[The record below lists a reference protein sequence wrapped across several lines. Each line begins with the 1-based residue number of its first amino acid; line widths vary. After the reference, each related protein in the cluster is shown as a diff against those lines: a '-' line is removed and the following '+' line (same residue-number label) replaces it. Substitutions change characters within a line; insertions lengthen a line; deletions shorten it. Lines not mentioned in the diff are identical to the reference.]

1 MKMLLRCFVIAAV
14 ILAGAPA
21 VALPKEQAPDK
32 YLALLARLKQGDVT
46 VDFLELRRAYAD
58 SPEYTDATDS
68 DELKAMYG
76 AYHRGDYQEA
86 LKHSQ
91 QLLARCY
98 LDIDAH
104 QVAFLAN
111 REMHVEEEAEFHH
124 RIAHGLIQAI
134 FQTGDGKTAET
145 AWEVLTVH
153 EEYIILGV
161 LGLQPGSQS
170 LVHKGKHNYDV
181 LEPTDPKTHEKVTL
195 YFNIDKPMEHLN
207 KLLSK

>member
-1 MKMLLRCFVIAAV
+1 MKMLLKRWVIAAV
-14 ILAGAPA
+14 IFAAAPA
-21 VALPKEQAPDK
+21 LALPKEQAPDK
-32 YLALLARLKQGDVT
+32 YLTLLVRLKQGDIT
-46 VDFLELRRAYAD
+46 VNFLELRQAYAD
-58 SPEYTDATDS
+58 SPEYTDFADS

-76 AYHRGDYQEA
+76 AYHRGDYPEA

-91 QLLARCY
+91 QLLAKCY

-111 REMHVEEEAEFHH
+111 REMHVDEEAEFHH

-145 AWEVLTVH
+145 AWQVLTVH
-153 EEYIILGV
+153 EEYIVIGV

-170 LVHKGKHNYDV
+170 LVHKGKRSYDV
-181 LEPTDPKTHEKVTL
+181 LEPTDPKTHEKATL

-207 KLLSK
+207 KLFSK

>member
-1 MKMLLRCFVIAAV
+1 MKMLLRGSLIAFVIFAA
-14 ILAGAPA
+14 ASA
-21 VALPKEQAPDK
+21 VTLPKDAASDQ
-32 YLALLARLKQGDVT
+32 YLNLLARLRQGDIT

-58 SPEYTDATDS
+58 SAEYTDATDS

-76 AYHRGDYQEA
+76 AYHRGDYKEA

-91 QLLARCY
+91 QLLAKCY

-111 REMHVEEEAEFHH
+111 REMHVDEEAEFHH

-145 AWEVLTVH
+145 AWQVLTVH
-153 EEYIILGV
+153 EEYVVLGV

-170 LVHKGKHNYDV
+170 LVHKGKHSYDV

-195 YFNIDKPMEHLN
+195 YFNIDKPMEHMS
-207 KLLSK
+207 KLFSN